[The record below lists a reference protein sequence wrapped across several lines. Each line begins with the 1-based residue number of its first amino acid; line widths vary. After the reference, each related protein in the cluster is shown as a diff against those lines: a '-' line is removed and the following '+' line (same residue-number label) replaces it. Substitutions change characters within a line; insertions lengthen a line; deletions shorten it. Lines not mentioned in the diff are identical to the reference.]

1 MCAALTENV
10 VLVRTRSHDLAS
22 VKKLNCWGC
31 ALKDVSIVHRMP
43 NVEVISLSI
52 NSIDTLENF
61 ASCTMLQEL
70 YLRKNEIKNINEI
83 LHLSQLQFLKKLSL
97 EDNPCT
103 TTDNYRLTVLKAL
116 PNLEFLDN
124 VRVTP
129 EEIYQAEKSGRD
141 LVWPGSEADIPE
153 DEMPEE
159 MPEEVEYT
167 TSAHSNHHQHP
178 SHHDSQSSLSNG
190 TAQSNGYTAAA
201 AAAHESSQY
210 CASVS
215 EEAASSSP
223 SGSSSYQGGIN
234 QTGTTNRSSAS
245 HLNNSNNSNSSSNNN
260 NRDGYSNGGS
270 GNKSGSKTNM
280 AKSNSLSDYNLY
292 HNGNYRSNSPPPLS
306 ATNNYEPSE
315 YSYDNGHSNGQAQPF
330 STPTY
335 HQNGSTRNIQ
345 SSASSQPRLLPKGGK
360 NRNANILSAVLC
372 LIKELDYGSLEVV
385 DTTIHCRMEEME
397 D

>member
-1 MCAALTENV
+1 MSGTC
-10 VLVRTRSHDLAS
+10 LVSQGL
-22 VKKLNCWGC
+22 
-31 ALKDVSIVHRMP
+31 
-43 NVEVISLSI
+43 I
-52 NSIDTLENF
+52 NSF
-61 ASCTMLQEL
+61 
-70 YLRKNEIKNINEI
+70 
-83 LHLSQLQFLKKLSL
+83 
-97 EDNPCT
+97 DNS
-103 TTDNYRLTVLKAL
+103 
-116 PNLEFLDN
+116 PNLC
-124 VRVTP
+124 RVTP

-141 LVWPGSEADIPE
+141 LVWPGSETDIPE

-167 TSAHSNHHQHP
+167 TNAHSNHHQHP

-260 NRDGYSNGGS
+260 NRDGYSNGGG

-292 HNGNYRSNSPPPLS
+292 HNGKTTTNSLTVFKAS
-306 ATNNYEPSE
+306 
-315 YSYDNGHSNGQAQPF
+315 F
-330 STPTY
+330 
-335 HQNGSTRNIQ
+335 Q
-345 SSASSQPRLLPKGGK
+345 SSLQGTTDQILRHRCRRQTTTSHRSTATTMDTAMDRRSHSVRPRTIRMAQLATFKVAPQVSLGYCPKVARIG
-360 NRNANILSAVLC
+360 
-372 LIKELDYGSLEVV
+372 
-385 DTTIHCRMEEME
+385 
-397 D
+397 